1 MIDLVLLG
9 CGGNMPMPNRFLS
22 SLFIN
27 YQGRKILI
35 DCGEGTQVSM
45 KMKNCGFKNI
55 DLICITHLHGDHTIG
70 LIGLLS
76 TIANSDRTEDLTI
89 IGPTGITE
97 TMDAIRIL
105 VEYLPYKIN
114 IIENP
119 NGSFSI
125 PNEHLKDLEIST
137 LNLEH
142 STECL
147 GYSLY
152 FKRKPRFNVEKAT
165 KYNVPKIYWQKLQLG
180 HNIEF
185 EGNILTPDMVL
196 GDDRKGIKI
205 SFITDTR
212 PILSIPDFIKDSDLF
227 VCEAMY
233 GDDLDISKAVKNK
246 HMTFR
251 EAANLARLGNAKKL
265 LLTHFSPSLDKPFL
279 YEENATSVFENTII
293 GEDRLELHLNFDDED
308 RNSSKYKLEKEI
320 CNIK

>member
-1 MIDLVLLG
+1 MIDLILLG

-76 TIANSDRTEDLTI
+76 TIGNSTRTEDLTI
-89 IGPTGITE
+89 VGPVGIIE
-97 TMDAIRIL
+97 TMKAIRVL
-105 VEYLPYKIN
+105 VEYLPYKVN
-114 IIENP
+114 VIENP
-119 NGSFSI
+119 EGSFTLL
-125 PNEHLKDLEIST
+125 NNYLKDLEIST

-147 GYSLY
+147 GYSFY
-152 FKRKPRFNVEKAT
+152 FKRKAKFNVEKAT
-165 KYNVPKIYWQKLQLG
+165 KNKVPKILWQKLQ
-180 HNIEF
+180 NSRDIEF
-185 EGNILTPDMVL
+185 EGNVYTPNMVL

-205 SFITDTR
+205 SLITDTR
-212 PILSIPDFIKDSDLF
+212 PIFSIPKFIENSDLF

-251 EAANLARLGNAKKL
+251 EAANLARIGNVKQL
-265 LLTHFSPSLDKPFL
+265 LLPYFYK
-279 YEENATSVFENTII
+279 ENATSIFENTII
-293 GEDRLELHLNFDDED
+293 GEDRLELHLNFDDHDE
-308 RNSSKYKLEKEI
+308 EKNHDKE
-320 CNIK
+320 

>member
-1 MIDLVLLG
+1 MIDLILLG

-76 TIANSDRTEDLTI
+76 TIGNSTRTEDLTI
-89 IGPTGITE
+89 VGPVGIIE
-97 TMDAIRIL
+97 TMKAIRVL
-105 VEYLPYKIN
+105 VEYLPYKVN
-114 IIENP
+114 VIENP
-119 NGSFSI
+119 EGSFTLL
-125 PNEHLKDLEIST
+125 NNYLKDLEIST

-147 GYSLY
+147 GYSFY
-152 FKRKPRFNVEKAT
+152 FKRKAKFNVEKAT
-165 KYNVPKIYWQKLQLG
+165 KNKVPKILWQKLQ
-180 HNIEF
+180 NSRDIEF
-185 EGNILTPDMVL
+185 EGNVYTPNMVL

-205 SFITDTR
+205 SLITDTR
-212 PILSIPDFIKDSDLF
+212 PIFSIPKFIENSDLF

-251 EAANLARLGNAKKL
+251 EAANLARIGNVKQL
-265 LLTHFSPSLDKPFL
+265 LLTHFSPSLEEPYFYK
-279 YEENATSVFENTII
+279 ENATSIFENTII
-293 GEDRLELHLNFDDED
+293 GEDRLELHLNFDDHDE
-308 RNSSKYKLEKEI
+308 EKNHDKEEST
-320 CNIK
+320 IK

>member
-1 MIDLVLLG
+1 MIDLILLG

-76 TIANSDRTEDLTI
+76 TIGNSTRTEDLTI
-89 IGPTGITE
+89 VGPVGIIE
-97 TMDAIRIL
+97 TMKAIRVL
-105 VEYLPYKIN
+105 VEYLPYKVN
-114 IIENP
+114 VIENP
-119 NGSFSI
+119 EGSFTLL
-125 PNEHLKDLEIST
+125 NNYLKDLEIST

-147 GYSLY
+147 GYSFY
-152 FKRKPRFNVEKAT
+152 FKRKAKFNVEKAT
-165 KYNVPKIYWQKLQLG
+165 KNKVPKILWQKLQ
-180 HNIEF
+180 NSRDIEF
-185 EGNILTPDMVL
+185 EGNVYTPNMVL

-205 SFITDTR
+205 SLITDTR
-212 PILSIPDFIKDSDLF
+212 PIFSIPKFIENSDLF

-251 EAANLARLGNAKKL
+251 EAANLARIGNVKQL
-265 LLTHFSPSLDKPFL
+265 LLTHFSPSLEEPYFYK
-279 YEENATSVFENTII
+279 ENATSIFENTII
-293 GEDRLELHLNFDDED
+293 GEDRLELHLNFDDHDE
-308 RNSSKYKLEKEI
+308 EKNHDKEESTI
-320 CNIK
+320 N

>member
-1 MIDLVLLG
+1 MIDLILLG
-9 CGGNMPMPNRFLS
+9 CGGNMPMPNRYLS

-45 KMKNCGFKNI
+45 RMKNCGFKNI

-76 TIANSDRTEDLTI
+76 TIANSSRTEDLTI
-89 IGPTGITE
+89 IGPVGIIE
-97 TMDAIRIL
+97 TMNAIRVL
-105 VEYLPYKIN
+105 VEYLPYNIN
-114 IIENP
+114 VLENP
-119 NGSFSI
+119 EGSFALL
-125 PNEHLKDLEIST
+125 NKHLKDLEIST

-152 FKRKPRFNVEKAT
+152 FNRKAKFNVEKA
-165 KYNVPKIYWQKLQLG
+165 NLNEVPKILWQKLQEG
-180 HNIEF
+180 RTIEY
-185 EGNILTPDMVL
+185 EGKLYTPDMVL
-196 GDDRKGIKI
+196 GNDRKGIKI

-212 PILSIPDFIKDSDLF
+212 PILTIPEFIKNSDLF

-251 EAANLARLGNAKKL
+251 EAANLANLGNVKQL
-265 LLTHFSPSLDKPFL
+265 LLTHFSPSLENPYD
-279 YEENATSVFENTII
+279 YIENATSVFNNTII
-293 GEDRLELHLNFDDED
+293 GEDRLELHLNFDDENND
-308 RNSSKYKLEKEI
+308 K
-320 CNIK
+320 IKR